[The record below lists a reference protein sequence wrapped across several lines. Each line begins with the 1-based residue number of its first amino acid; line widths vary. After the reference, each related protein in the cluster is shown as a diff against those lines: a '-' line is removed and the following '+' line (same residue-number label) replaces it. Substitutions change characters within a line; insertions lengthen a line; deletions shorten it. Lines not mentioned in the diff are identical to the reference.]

1 MKKVYILIP
10 SLRDDGAIKGAVAI
24 ANGLSR
30 YFDVVIVVLKKITK
44 HTVFI
49 NPQVQVV
56 ALSSGIFWLKKYVE
70 YKKILNSGFSNEKP
84 VSISMCFSADLVN
97 LMSRGNAKIIASVRA
112 NIPKTYFSTYGWFG
126 KILAKSHFYIL
137 RKFKHVL
144 SMSNKMSQQLY
155 NSDIRGIVEV
165 GNFIDEENLNK
176 EKILLKNL
184 HQDHLRIVFVGSFI
198 ERKRIDLLIEAV
210 EKLSRNNIKIHL
222 DLVGDGP
229 LKASLLDKVNKLEI
243 RNQIKFHGH
252 QGNPYS
258 ILQEAD
264 YFVLPSIAEGISRAS
279 LEALYFGVPCI
290 LRDIDAN
297 KELIIPGVNGYL
309 FKTDQEFFHLL
320 EKITTYKNKSFERKS
335 LIPEFFQYKTSIEK
349 LVKLINTI

>member
-24 ANGLSR
+24 ANGLSK
-30 YFDVVIVVLKKITK
+30 YFDVAIVVLKKITK
-44 HTVFI
+44 YTVFI
-49 NPQVQVV
+49 NPKVQVI
-56 ALSSGIFWLKKYVE
+56 ALSPSFFWLKKYVE
-70 YKKILNSGFSNEKP
+70 YKKILNSGPNNEKH
-84 VSISMCFSADLVN
+84 VSISMCFSADLIN
-97 LMSRGNAKIIASVRA
+97 LMSSSEAKIIASVRA

-126 KILAKSHFYIL
+126 KILAKNHFYIL
-137 RKFKHVL
+137 KKFKHVL
-144 SMSNKMSQQLY
+144 SMSKSMSQQLY
-155 NSDIRGIVEV
+155 NSGIGGLVEI

-176 EKILLKNL
+176 ERIPRKNL
-184 HQDHLRIVFVGSFI
+184 QQNHLRIVFVGSFI
-198 ERKRIDLLIEAV
+198 ERKRIDLLIDAV
-210 EKLSRNNIKIHL
+210 DKLSRNNIQLHL

-229 LKASLLDKVNKLEI
+229 LRESLHDIVNKLDL

-252 QGNPYS
+252 RGNPYS

-264 YFVLPSIAEGISRAS
+264 FFVLPSIAEGVSRAS

-297 KELIIPGVNGYL
+297 KELITPGINGYL
-309 FKTDQEFFHLL
+309 FKTDQEFFHIL
-320 EKITTYKNKSFERKS
+320 EKITTSENKSFERKS
-335 LIPEFFQYKTSIEK
+335 LLPEFFQHKTSIGK